1 MQGAWVQSPARELGP
16 HMVHITAKLFFLRYH
31 WTRAQFPAPN
41 RLVVVVQ
48 SPSHA
53 RLFATPWP
61 AARQSSLSFTISW
74 SLLKL
79 VSSELVILSNH
90 LILCHPLLL
99 LPSVFPSIRTEL
111 ILARATVY
119 VLHVYVCIRLY
130 VHIDNMEESDYI
142 YVAIYIN
149 ICSYTHVCF
158 KI

>member
-1 MQGAWVQSPARELGP
+1 MQGAWVQSLARELRP
-16 HMVHITAKLFFLRYH
+16 HMAHITAKFFFKIYH
-31 WTRAQFPAPN
+31 WKRAQFPAPN

-48 SPSHA
+48 SPSHV

-61 AARQSSLSFTISW
+61 AASQSSLSFTISW

-79 VSSELVILSNH
+79 VSIELVILSNH

-130 VHIDNMEESDYI
+130 AHIDNMEESNYI
-142 YVAIYIN
+142 YVATYIY